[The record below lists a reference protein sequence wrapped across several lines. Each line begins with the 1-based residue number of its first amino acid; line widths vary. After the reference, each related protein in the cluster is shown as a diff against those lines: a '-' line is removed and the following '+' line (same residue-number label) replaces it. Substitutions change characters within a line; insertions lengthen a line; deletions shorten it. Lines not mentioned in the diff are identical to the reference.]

1 MYAEGPGSFALTSQS
16 LSHSRNGVN
25 SARALLNIPAIL
37 GYVDI
42 PGGALFGVGPKGY
55 IVHDNGLTED
65 FVDYNWF
72 KAHKKDRLDK
82 DFVPVWNH
90 TQVQFNPTSCLNTSR
105 TANSAAWS
113 LSALTS

>member
-55 IVHDNGLTED
+55 IVHDNGP
-65 FVDYNWF
+65 
-72 KAHKKDRLDK
+72 HGRL
-82 DFVPVWNH
+82 
-90 TQVQFNPTSCLNTSR
+90 R
-105 TANSAAWS
+105 
-113 LSALTS
+113 